1 MAKSERT
8 RKRTGSGKLSA
19 ELLKAVEAARDKQAV
34 DAIVL
39 DLRRAAA
46 FTDYFLVCT
55 GRNVRQ
61 VKAIAD
67 SIEET
72 LRAARVRPA
81 LVEGYDRAEWILM
94 DFFDFVVHI
103 FTPEAR
109 QFYAL
114 ERLWGSAERLAFPDA
129 GAPSAPGV
137 TGPQP

>member
-8 RKRTGSGKLSA
+8 RRRTGSGKLPA
-19 ELLKAVEAARDKQAV
+19 VVLAAVEAARSKQAG

-67 SIEET
+67 AIEEA
-72 LRAARVRPA
+72 LRAERVRPA
-81 LVEGYDRAEWILM
+81 LVEGYDRAEWVLI
-94 DFFDFVVHI
+94 DFFDFVVHV

-114 ERLWGSAERLAFPDA
+114 ERLWGSAERVDMPDPA
-129 GAPSAPGV
+129 S
-137 TGPQP
+137 

>member
-8 RKRTGSGKLSA
+8 RKRTGSGRLGA
-19 ELLKAVEAARDKQAV
+19 ELLKAVEAARAKQAG

-39 DLRRAAA
+39 DLRKAAA

-55 GRNVRQ
+55 GRNVRH

-67 SIEET
+67 AVEES

-94 DFFDFVVHI
+94 DFFDFVVHV

-114 ERLWGSAERLAFPDA
+114 ERLWGSAVRIEFPDPDA
-129 GAPSAPGV
+129 ASAPGAI
-137 TGPQP
+137 QP